1 MSNSVLNWLLDR
13 NQDRY
18 RTAQVDLGL
27 LVLRLGLGLIMAFS
41 HGWGKLLGFTERLA
55 TFSDPLG
62 IGSVLSMVLTVF
74 AEFFC
79 ALAVALGLFTRA
91 AVIPLIVT
99 MMVAAFVIHGADP
112 WGKKEFAMLYLVPL
126 LTILLAG
133 PGEYSLDHI
142 LHRDD
147 QLEV

>member
-1 MSNSVLNWLLDR
+1 MSNSVLDWLLDR
-13 NQDRY
+13 NQGRY
-18 RTAQVDLGL
+18 RPAQIDIGL
-27 LVLRLGLGLIMAFS
+27 LVLRLGLGLMMAFG
-41 HGWGKLLGFTERLA
+41 HGWGKLMGFAERSA
-55 TFSDPLG
+55 SFSDPLG
-62 IGSVLSMVLTVF
+62 VGSVLSMGLTVF

-91 AVIPLIVT
+91 AVIPLVIT

-133 PGEYSLDHI
+133 PGKYSLDP
-142 LHRDD
+142 
-147 QLEV
+147 

>member
-1 MSNSVLNWLLDR
+1 MNNSVLNWLLDR
-13 NQDRY
+13 NQDPY
-18 RTAQVDLGL
+18 RPAQVDLGL

-41 HGWGKLLGFTERLA
+41 HGWGKLIGFA
-55 TFSDPLG
+55 DKSAVFSDPLG
-62 IGSVLSMVLTVF
+62 VGSVVSLGLTVF

-112 WGKKEFAMLYLVPL
+112 WSKKEFAMLYLVPL

-133 PGEYSLDHI
+133 PGKYSIDHM
-142 LHRDD
+142 LHRDSQPD
-147 QLEV
+147 A